1 MEMDSSVLQTPQIAP
16 GNLFTDTPF
25 TLYQPPETSE
35 MPELQEN
42 SETETSSREKLNS
55 FLATRDISPVRSS
68 MKVAWND
75 ASERTKRHYTRKARQ
90 VVFAALEEI
99 SPDSSD
105 MLLDVL
111 KSPWSANTNIDS
123 TLMQALTECYNN
135 ASHWSTRR
143 QILSI
148 MADKINFKELQK
160 WIPHLTRYRY
170 SIARHHILLHGRGSV
185 VAPMKNT
192 RICVSPQK
200 LDHFLT
206 FITSTSVIQDLPFG
220 EKSLKLSSNT
230 KITVPNVIRNLIP
243 EQVVK
248 QYQSYCEE
256 SDFVPL
262 SRSTLCRILKVCS
275 ASVRK
280 SLQGLDYISA
290 EGSKAFDD
298 VEDILEKLGDEYGT
312 GHTWAKEQS
321 GKLKVAK
328 RYLKGDYKVSQFI
341 YSHTGKS
348 TK

>member
-1 MEMDSSVLQTPQIAP
+1 MDSSVLQTPQIAP

-35 MPELQEN
+35 TPELHEEN

-123 TLMQALTECYNN
+123 TLMQALIECYNN

-160 WIPHLTRYRY
+160 WILHLTRYRY

-206 FITSTSVIQDLPFG
+206 FIYSTSVIQDLPFG

-256 SDFVPL
+256 SDFVSL

>member
-1 MEMDSSVLQTPQIAP
+1 
-16 GNLFTDTPF
+16 
-25 TLYQPPETSE
+25 
-35 MPELQEN
+35 
-42 SETETSSREKLNS
+42 
-55 FLATRDISPVRSS
+55 
-68 MKVAWND
+68 
-75 ASERTKRHYTRKARQ
+75 
-90 VVFAALEEI
+90 
-99 SPDSSD
+99 

-321 GKLKVAK
+321 GK
-328 RYLKGDYKVSQFI
+328 
-341 YSHTGKS
+341 
-348 TK
+348 